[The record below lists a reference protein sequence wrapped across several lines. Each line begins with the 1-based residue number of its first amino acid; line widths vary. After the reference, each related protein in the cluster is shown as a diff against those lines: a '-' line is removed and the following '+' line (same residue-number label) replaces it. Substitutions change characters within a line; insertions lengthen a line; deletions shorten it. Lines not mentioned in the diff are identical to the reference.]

1 MNTRRSILLLVVLLL
16 LQLVALA
23 VQTDASEGH
32 GSLAEQTFLRAAA
45 PFARAMTAVRDGFGV
60 LAGEFRLW
68 GQLRRE
74 NAVLRHQVD
83 ELRFDLLRLY
93 GVQGEVER
101 LEEATGYQSGNSGPF
116 LIADVVYA
124 DTESWLRSLIVHVS
138 GGSPEVDQPVVTPDG
153 VVGRVIVVAGS
164 YAKVQLVTDRSASVG
179 AMIERNRRQGL
190 VEGGP
195 SGELLLELVP
205 LHEEVLSGDRIVTSG
220 TDGIFPRGLVL
231 GTVETVTPGTG
242 LFHHI
247 ELDPAVD
254 PQQVDQVYLLPTES
268 PPDALKDYTGDAGR

>member
-1 MNTRRSILLLVVLLL
+1 VSTRRSILLLVVLLL

-60 LAGEFRLW
+60 LGGEFRLW

-93 GVQGEVER
+93 RVQGEVER
-101 LEEATGYQSGNSGPF
+101 LEEATAYQGGHSGPF

-138 GGSPEVDQPVVTPDG
+138 GGTPQVDQPVVTPDG
-153 VVGRVIVVAGS
+153 VVGRVIVVAGA
-164 YAKVQLVTDRSASVG
+164 YAKVQLITDRSASVG

-205 LHEEVLSGDRIVTSG
+205 LHEEVLSGDRVVTSG

-231 GTVETVTPGTG
+231 GTVQSVTPSGG

-247 ELDPAVD
+247 EIDPAVN

-268 PPDALKDYTGDAGR
+268 PPETLRDSTGDASH